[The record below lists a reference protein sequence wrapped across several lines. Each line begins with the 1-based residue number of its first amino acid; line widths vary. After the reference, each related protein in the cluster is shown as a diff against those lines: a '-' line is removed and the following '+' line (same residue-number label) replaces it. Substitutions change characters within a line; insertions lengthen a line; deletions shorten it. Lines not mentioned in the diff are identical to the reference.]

1 MKRIRR
7 TLFLAIAVAAGILV
21 LFEGEIKAADYDFYK
36 SYTVQSFRDEEFRL
50 KSKCKLTVVMEAYG
64 HDDNQDSWDDEWDEN
79 DWEDENWDE
88 EGFAVE
94 IVNDEWDTV
103 FEELLIEDGI
113 YRKTITLPAGEYI
126 VYMEGDEKCTLTLSG
141 LYLPELSSDDITL
154 EAGKTKTL
162 KVKGGSKKVTWKSQ
176 NQKVAD
182 VSGKGVVKAKK
193 AGKTTITAKCDGYK
207 LKCRVTVT
215 KKPVTYKSFAKNM
228 KAFARKN
235 RDFIYKD
242 VDVGKKCRIYA
253 VTIAGCDDSKIYSE
267 RYVSLGIFQP
277 YIELVNKKGKA
288 VLSLRMGGYL
298 EKSSVK
304 STSLYCDE
312 LLMYTSNRRMKFRM
326 KHLSGRNIFDYS
338 DYLYNGSMKGVAE
351 LSSSLLVKESDLK
364 KIETMT
370 GQNSLALRI
379 KSTDGTS
386 FKKRITNGVR
396 NNWKKLVREYRILLK
411 EY

>member
-7 TLFLAIAVAAGILV
+7 ILFLAIAVTAGILV
-21 LFEGEIKAADYDFYK
+21 LFEGEIEAADYDFYK
-36 SYTVQSFRDEEFRL
+36 SYTVQSDRDEEFTL
-50 KSKCKLTVVMEAYG
+50 KSKCKLTIVMEAYG
-64 HDDNQDSWDDEWDEN
+64 HDDDN
-79 DWEDENWDE
+79 DWEDEWHDNEWEDDDWEE
-88 EGFAVE
+88 EGFVVE
-94 IVNDEWDTV
+94 IVNDEWDSV
-103 FEELLIEDGI
+103 FEEFLIEDGI
-113 YRKTITLPAGEYI
+113 YRKTLTLPAGYYK

-141 LYLPELSSDDITL
+141 VYLPELSSDDITL
-154 EAGKTKTL
+154 EAGKKKTL

-176 NQKVAD
+176 NQRVAT

-215 KKPVTYKSFAKNM
+215 KKPATYKSLARNM
-228 KAFARKN
+228 KEFARKN
-235 RDFIYKD
+235 GDFIYKD

-253 VTIAGCDDSKIYSE
+253 LTIAGYDDSKIYSE
-267 RYVSLGIFQP
+267 RYIVLGIFQP
-277 YIELVNKKGKA
+277 YIELVNKKGKP

-298 EKSSVK
+298 EKNSTK

-312 LLMYTSNRRMKFRM
+312 LFMFTSNRRMKFKM
-326 KHLSGRNIFDYS
+326 KHLSGRNFFDYS
-338 DYLYNGSMKGVAE
+338 YYLYNGSMKGVAE
-351 LSSSLLVKESDLK
+351 LSTSSLVKESDLK

-379 KSTDGTS
+379 KSTDGAS
-386 FKKRITNGVR
+386 FKKRITNSVR